1 MPLVYQGGVTAG
13 SHRVMGVS
21 RRHLRQYTTL
31 QGTCQVT
38 GLLRL

>member
-1 MPLVYQGGVTAG
+1 
-13 SHRVMGVS
+13 MGVS